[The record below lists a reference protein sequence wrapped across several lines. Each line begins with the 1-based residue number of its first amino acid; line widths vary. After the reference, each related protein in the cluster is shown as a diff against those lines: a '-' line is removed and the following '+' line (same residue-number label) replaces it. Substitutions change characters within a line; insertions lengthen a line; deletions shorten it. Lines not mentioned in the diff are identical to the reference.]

1 MDLDNLLYIILMIVA
16 FVVSVVRKNK
26 KAQNRPRII
35 HKDNAESRKT
45 PFQSF
50 NIEQILNEEQDLLDD
65 ENLNTEKEMEQGT
78 NSEILDTVPK
88 YTKEREILSNIENQ
102 DISKGN
108 DSFAEK
114 DIPKSK
120 LTKEK
125 EFDLREA
132 IIYSEILKR
141 KEF

>member
-35 HKDNAESRKT
+35 HEDNTEPRET
-45 PFQSF
+45 PFQNF
-50 NIEQILNEEQDLLDD
+50 NIEQILNKEQDLLDD
-65 ENLNTEKEMEQGT
+65 KNLNTVQE
-78 NSEILDTVPK
+78 
-88 YTKEREILSNIENQ
+88 YTKDREVLSNIEDQ
-102 DISKGN
+102 DISKRN
-108 DSFAEK
+108 DSFTEK
-114 DIPKSK
+114 DISKSK